1 MTTSSFPSYA
11 LPDYAELYCQSN
23 YSFLQGASHPEELV
37 QKAFELKYTALAITD
52 ECSVAGVV
60 RAHAEV
66 ERLNKPIRQEQER
79 RKKNAL
85 EKAGYVPGQSDP
97 SASSPL
103 PLPSSSSSPA
113 WLSQLSQSPLSS
125 FAFGSS
131 TASAASAASLTSS
144 QLPATEP
151 LRLPM
156 KLIVGSVFSLHTGEH
171 SPALKL
177 VVLAQT
183 RQGYGNLCEFITLG
197 RRRAP
202 KGDYYLMTRDITSPD
217 DSSLAHLQNLP
228 ECLGLLVPEY
238 GSSYEQ
244 IRGQAQWVAKAFSGR
259 CWLVL
264 TMLHQGQD
272 AVHKARLMAV
282 SEATGVPLVAAGQ
295 VQMHVRSRKPVH
307 DTLTAI
313 RLGKSVQDCG
323 FARAANAEHHLR
335 RLVTLANLYPPE
347 ALEQTLEVMLQCQFS
362 LSELKYEYPDNICPD
377 NLSPTAYLRQET
389 YAGAQRRFRKGI
401 PESVTHQLEYE
412 LQLIAE
418 LKYEA
423 YFLTVY
429 DIVKFARSQDILCQ
443 GRGSA
448 ANSAVCYCLGITEVN
463 PALGNN
469 LFERF
474 ISKERNEPPDIDVDF
489 EHQRREQ
496 VIQYIYEK
504 YGRDRAALT
513 AVVITYRVK
522 SVLRDTGK
530 ALGVDPFII
539 EAVARSYH
547 YWDGRANLMARMK
560 ESGLD
565 STSSVAMQWVY
576 LAEKIMGFPRHLS
589 QHPGGFVMSRGPL
602 CRLVPIENAAMENRS
617 VVQWDKDDL
626 DALGILK
633 VDVLAL
639 GMLSVI
645 RRALEFVALRYGRP
659 FFRMQDIPLEDPDT
673 YNMIC
678 KADTIGVFQIESRA
692 QMTMLP
698 RLRPRCYY
706 DLVIEVSIIR
716 PGPIQG
722 GMVHPYLRRRQGLEA
737 ITYPSEA
744 VKSALERTLGVPI
757 FQEQVMQIAM
767 KAAGFTGGEADELRR
782 SMAAWKRKGGLE
794 KFYNKIIDGMLANGY
809 ERAFAEQI
817 FRQIQGFGE
826 YGFPES
832 HAASF
837 ALLAYTSSWLKCH
850 EPQAFLAAL
859 LNSLP
864 MGFYSAST
872 LIQDAKRH
880 KVEILPVDVQVS
892 HWEATLEFTASE
904 PAAALNAGSGAGA
917 VTESV
922 AERATELPAQPTSQP
937 TSQPTDNIAT
947 SSLSDFADKP
957 RPAVRLG
964 LNQLKGMQE
973 AAAQRIVQARAQ
985 APFESVADL
994 ARRADLSRHDLNALA
1009 AGNALASLA
1018 GHRRAALWDAVVS
1031 VPDKDILREAP
1042 VYEATSPQLT
1052 LLTEGQST
1060 VADYDSLG
1068 LTLGRH
1074 PLALLRDRLSTMR
1087 FSSSAFLQEQ
1097 PDRRLVRAV
1106 GIVTVRQRP
1115 GTAKGVVFVTLEDE
1129 FGQINLLI
1137 RPALVERQ
1145 RKELLTSQ
1153 LLGAY
1158 GRWQSANG
1166 VQHVIV
1172 ERLVNLT
1179 HLLGQLQ
1186 TRSRNFH

>member
-1 MTTSSFPSYA
+1 MTTPSFSSYA
-11 LPDYAELYCQSN
+11 LPGYAELYCQSN

-37 QKAFELKYTALAITD
+37 RQAFELNYMALAITD

-66 ERLNKPIRQEQER
+66 ERLNKPILDEAER

-85 EKAGYVPGQSDP
+85 EKAGYVQGQSDP
-97 SASSPL
+97 AQATPSL
-103 PLPSSSSSPA
+103 PALPA
-113 WLSQLSQSPLSS
+113 WLSQLSQTSSPASSIAPAGSPLPS
-125 FAFGSS
+125 
-131 TASAASAASLTSS
+131 ASASA
-144 QLPATEP
+144 PAGSGSALSTVSTCETP
-151 LRLPM
+151 LRLPL

-171 SPALKL
+171 SPTLKL
-177 VVLAQT
+177 LVLAQT

-202 KGDYYLMTRDITSPD
+202 KGNYYLTTSDITSPAD
-217 DSSLAHLQNLP
+217 LSLAHLQNLP
-228 ECLGLLVPEY
+228 ECLGVLVPEY

-244 IRGQAQWVAKAFSGR
+244 MLAQAQWVAQAFAGR
-259 CWLVL
+259 CWLAL
-264 TMLHQGQD
+264 TLLHQGQD
-272 AVHKARLMAV
+272 AAHKARLMAV
-282 SEATGVPLVAAGQ
+282 SEVTGVPLVATGQ

-313 RLGKSVQDCG
+313 RLGKSVQECG

-335 RLVTLANLYPPE
+335 QLVTLANLYPPA
-347 ALEQTLEVMLQCQFS
+347 ALEQTLEVMLQCQFN
-362 LSELKYEYPDNICPD
+362 LKELKYEYPGGICPE
-377 NLSPTAYLRQET
+377 NLSPTTYLRQQT
-389 YAGAQRRFRKGI
+389 YAGARQRFRDGI
-401 PESVTHQLEYE
+401 PESVTRQLEDE

-418 LKYEA
+418 LQYEA

-429 DIVKFARSQDILCQ
+429 DIVKFARAQEILCQ

-463 PALGNN
+463 PVLGNN

-489 EHQRREQ
+489 EHQRREE

-530 ALGVDPFII
+530 ALGVDPIII

-547 YWDGRANLMARMK
+547 YWDGRANLMARMQ

-565 STSSVAMQWVY
+565 PTSSVAMQWVY

-589 QHPGGFVMSRGPL
+589 QHPGGFVMSHGPL

-626 DALGILK
+626 DVLGILK

-659 FFRMQDIPLEDPDT
+659 FFRMQDIPLEDSDT
-673 YNMIC
+673 YDMIC

-737 ITYPSEA
+737 ISYPSKDVE
-744 VKSALERTLGVPI
+744 SALERTLGVPI

-767 KAAGFTGGEADELRR
+767 KAAGFTGGEADDLRR

-794 KFYNKIIDGMLANGY
+794 KFYNKIIDGMLGKGY
-809 ERAFAEQI
+809 EREFAEQI

-837 ALLAYTSSWLKCH
+837 ALLAYASSWLKCH

-892 HWEATLEFTASE
+892 NWEATLEFAAAQSADTSTAEPVTEPTTE
-904 PAAALNAGSGAGA
+904 PAEHGSDCRSG
-917 VTESV
+917 
-922 AERATELPAQPTSQP
+922 
-937 TSQPTDNIAT
+937 
-947 SSLSDFADKP
+947 KP
-957 RPAVRLG
+957 QSKPKPAVRLG

-985 APFESVADL
+985 TPFDSVADL

-1009 AGNALASLA
+1009 VGNALESLA

-1042 VYEATSPQLT
+1042 IYETVSPQLT
-1052 LLTEGQST
+1052 LLTEGQSM

-1074 PLALLRDRLSTMR
+1074 PLELLRDKLSKMR
-1087 FSSSAFLQEQ
+1087 FSSSAVLQEQ
-1097 PDRRLVRAV
+1097 PDRRLVRAA

-1129 FGQINLLI
+1129 YGQINLLV

-1145 RKELLTSQ
+1145 RKELLTSR
-1153 LLGAY
+1153 LMGAY

>member
-1 MTTSSFPSYA
+1 MTMSSFSSYA

-37 QKAFELKYTALAITD
+37 QQAFELNYMALAITD

-66 ERLNKPIRQEQER
+66 ERLNKPILEEMER
-79 RKKNAL
+79 RKKVAL
-85 EKAGYVPGQSDP
+85 EKAGYVPEQSDP
-97 SASSPL
+97 AQAASSH
-103 PLPSSSSSPA
+103 PSLPA
-113 WLSQLSQSPLSS
+113 WLSKLSQTPLSAS
-125 FAFGSS
+125 SCSSIAPAGSPSPFSSASIS
-131 TASAASAASLTSS
+131 TSAGGAADSADSADT
-144 QLPATEP
+144 P

-156 KLIVGSVFSLHTGEH
+156 KLIVGSVFSLHTDEH

-183 RQGYGNLCEFITLG
+183 RSGYGNLCEFITLG
-197 RRRAP
+197 RRRAT
-202 KGDYYLMTRDITSPD
+202 KGNYYLTTTDITCPAD
-217 DSSLAHLQNLP
+217 PSLAHLQNLP

-244 IRGQAQWVAKAFSGR
+244 MLSQAQWVAQTFGGR
-259 CWLVL
+259 CWLAL
-264 TMLHQGQD
+264 TLLHQGQD
-272 AVHKARLMAV
+272 ATHKSRLMAV
-282 SEATGVPLVAAGQ
+282 SEATGVPLVATGQ

-323 FARAANAEHHLR
+323 FERTTNGERHLR
-335 RLVTLANLYPPE
+335 QLVTLANLYPPA
-347 ALEQTLEVMLQCQFS
+347 ALEQTLEVMLHCQFN
-362 LSELKYEYPDNICPD
+362 LKELKYEYPGGICPE
-377 NLSPTAYLRQET
+377 NLSATAYLRQET
-389 YAGAQRRFRKGI
+389 YAGAQRRFKNEI
-401 PESVTHQLEYE
+401 PDSVTRQLEYE

-418 LKYEA
+418 LEYEA

-429 DIVKFARSQDILCQ
+429 DIVKFARAQGILCQ

-448 ANSAVCYCLGITEVN
+448 ANSAVCYCLAITEVD
-463 PALGNN
+463 PALGNS

-489 EHQRREQ
+489 EHQRREE
-496 VIQYIYEK
+496 VIQYIYDK

-530 ALGVDPFII
+530 ALGVDPIII

-547 YWDGRANLMARMK
+547 YWDGRANLMARMQ

-589 QHPGGFVMSRGPL
+589 QHPGGFVMSQGPL

-626 DALGILK
+626 DVLGILK

-645 RRALEFVALRYGRP
+645 RRALDFVSLQHGRS
-659 FFRMQDIPLEDPDT
+659 FDMQDIPKEDKDT
-673 YNMIC
+673 YDMIC

-722 GMVHPYLRRRQGLEA
+722 GMVHPYLRRRQGLEEVS
-737 ITYPSEA
+737 YPGKE
-744 VKSALERTLGVPI
+744 VESALKRTLGVPI

-794 KFYNKIIDGMLANGY
+794 KFYNKIVHGMVSKGY
-809 ERAFAEQI
+809 QKAFAEQI

-837 ALLAYTSSWLKCH
+837 ALLAYASSWLKCH

-880 KVEILPVDVQVS
+880 KVKILPVDVQIS
-892 HWEATLEFTASE
+892 HWEATLEPAVSQSANTATVSHTTESATKTATDSTARVFDCPSGKSHSE
-904 PAAALNAGSGAGA
+904 P
-917 VTESV
+917 
-922 AERATELPAQPTSQP
+922 
-937 TSQPTDNIAT
+937 
-947 SSLSDFADKP
+947 K
-957 RPAVRLG
+957 PAVRLG
-964 LNQLKGMQE
+964 LNQLKGMQK
-973 AAAQRIVQARAQ
+973 AAAQRIVQARVQ
-985 APFESVADL
+985 APFASVADL

-1009 AGNALASLA
+1009 AGNALESLA

-1042 VYEATSPQLT
+1042 VYETVSPQLT
-1052 LLTEGQST
+1052 LLTEGQSL

-1074 PLALLRDRLSTMR
+1074 PLELLRDTLSKLR
-1087 FSSSAFLQEQ
+1087 FSSSAVLQEQ
-1097 PDRRLVRAV
+1097 PDRRLVRAA

-1129 FGQINLLI
+1129 FGQINLLL

-1145 RKELLTSQ
+1145 RKELLTSR
-1153 LLGAY
+1153 LMGAY

>member
-1 MTTSSFPSYA
+1 MTVPSLSYSSSYE
-11 LPDYAELYCQSN
+11 LPNYAELYCQSN
-23 YSFLQGASHPEELV
+23 YSFLQGASHPRELV
-37 QKAFELKYTALAITD
+37 QAAFNLNYMALAITD

-60 RAHAEV
+60 RAYEEVTKLNQPILEQAE
-66 ERLNKPIRQEQER
+66 RS
-79 RKKNAL
+79 RKAAL
-85 EKAGYVPGQSDP
+85 EKAGCTLWPKALVPAMFP
-97 SASSPL
+97 A
-103 PLPSSSSSPA
+103 PSSLV
-113 WLSQLSQSPLSS
+113 LS
-125 FAFGSS
+125 AG
-131 TASAASAASLTSS
+131 ASVESGAKSGAASGVRSDAELGDKSSAESPEASDE
-144 QLPATEP
+144 PP
-151 LRLPM
+151 LRLPL
-156 KLIVGSVFSLHTGEH
+156 KLIVGSVFSLRAAEA

-177 VVLAQT
+177 IVLAQT
-183 RQGYGNLCEFITLG
+183 RDGYGNLCEFITLG

-202 KGDYYLMTRDITSPD
+202 KGDYYLTTKDITCPESADP
-217 DSSLAHLQNLP
+217 SLAHLRSLP

-238 GSSYEQ
+238 CAPYEQ
-244 IRGQAQWVAKAFSGR
+244 VLAQAQWLAQAFAGR

-264 TMLHQGQD
+264 SLLHQGQD
-272 AVHKARLMAV
+272 AAHKRMLMAV
-282 SEATGVPLVAAGQ
+282 SEATGVPLVAAGH

-323 FARAANAEHHLR
+323 FSRSSNGEQHLR
-335 RLVTLANLYPPE
+335 RLVTLARLYPLA
-347 ALEQTLEVMLQCQFS
+347 ALQQTIEVMLQCSFS
-362 LSELKYEYPDNICPD
+362 LSELKYQYPDHICPTD
-377 NLSPTAYLRQET
+377 MTPTAYLRQET
-389 YAGAQRRFRKGI
+389 YAGAQRRFSEGV
-401 PESVTHQLEYE
+401 PDVVTRQLELE

-429 DIVKFARSQDILCQ
+429 DIVRFARKQGILCQ

-448 ANSAVCYCLGITEVN
+448 ANSAVCYCLGITEVD
-463 PALGNN
+463 PARGNS

-474 ISKERNEPPDIDVDF
+474 ISKERDEPPDIDVDF
-489 EHQRREQ
+489 EHQRREE
-496 VIQYIYEK
+496 VIQYIYAT

-530 ALGVDPFII
+530 ALGVDPLII
-539 EAVARSYH
+539 NAVARAYH
-547 YWDGRANLMARMK
+547 YWDGRANLMARLQ
-560 ESGLD
+560 ECGLD
-565 STSSVAMQWVY
+565 PNSSVALQWVY
-576 LAEKIMGFPRHLS
+576 LAEKIMTFPRHLS

-602 CRLVPIENAAMENRS
+602 SRLVPIENAAMENRS

-626 DALGILK
+626 DVLGILK

-639 GMLSVI
+639 GMLSMI
-645 RRALEFVALRYGRP
+645 RRAMALVSLRYDDH
-659 FFRMQDIPLEDPDT
+659 FQMQDIPAEDEKT
-673 YNMIC
+673 YDMIC

-722 GMVHPYLRRRQGLEA
+722 GMVHPYLRRRQNLEEVD
-737 ITYPSEA
+737 YPGPA
-744 VKSALERTLGVPI
+744 VQAALERTLGVPI

-767 KAAGFTGGEADELRR
+767 TAAGFTGGEADSLRR

-794 KFYNKIIDGMLANGY
+794 KFYDKIITGMLGNGY
-809 ERAFAEQI
+809 KREFAEQI

-837 ALLAYTSSWLKCH
+837 ALLAYASSWLKCH
-850 EPQAFLAAL
+850 EPEAFLAAL

-872 LIQDAKRH
+872 LIQDARRH
-880 KVEILPVDVQVS
+880 KVAILPADVQIS
-892 HWEATLEFTASE
+892 DWETTLHLPEGS
-904 PAAALNAGSGAGA
+904 PADSN
-917 VTESV
+917 VTYEKQDQ
-922 AERATELPAQPTSQP
+922 ELSARVRLCMAQRKAREQGKRPT
-937 TSQPTDNIAT
+937 
-947 SSLSDFADKP
+947 
-957 RPAVRLG
+957 VRLG
-964 LNQLKGMQE
+964 LNQIKGMHE
-973 AAAQRIVQARAQ
+973 VVARRIVQVREQ
-985 APFESVADL
+985 APFASVADL

-1009 AGNALASLA
+1009 AANALESIA

-1031 VPDKDILREAP
+1031 TPDKDMLRDAP
-1042 VYEATSPQLT
+1042 VYETSSPQLS
-1052 LLTEGQST
+1052 LLTEGQSL

-1074 PLALLRDRLSTMR
+1074 PLALLRDRLTAMR
-1087 FSSSAFLQEQ
+1087 FLSSAVLREQ
-1097 PDRRLVRAV
+1097 PDRRLVRAA

-1115 GTAKGVVFVTLEDE
+1115 GTAKGVVFVTIEDE
-1129 FGQINLLI
+1129 EGQINLLI
-1137 RPALVERQ
+1137 RPTLAERQ
-1145 RKELLTSQ
+1145 RKELLTSR
-1153 LLGAY
+1153 LIGAY
-1158 GRWQSANG
+1158 GRWQSQSG

-1179 HLLGQLQ
+1179 HLLGKLQ

>member
-1 MTTSSFPSYA
+1 MTTPSISSYA
-11 LPDYAELYCQSN
+11 LPRYAELYCQSN

-37 QKAFELKYTALAITD
+37 QQAFELNYMALAITD

-66 ERLNKPIRQEQER
+66 ERLNKPMLDEAER
-79 RKKNAL
+79 RKKIAL
-85 EKAGYVPGQSDP
+85 EKAGYALGQADPAQAVPSL
-97 SASSPL
+97 A
-103 PLPSSSSSPA
+103 SSPA
-113 WLSQLSQSPLSS
+113 WLSQLSQTPSSASSHSSIAPTGSPS
-125 FAFGSS
+125 
-131 TASAASAASLTSS
+131 ASASASAGSGSALSTVPS
-144 QLPATEP
+144 TETP
-151 LRLPM
+151 LRLPL
-156 KLIVGSVFSLHTGEH
+156 KLIVGSVFSLHTDEH
-171 SPALKL
+171 SPDLKL

-197 RRRAP
+197 RRRAT
-202 KGDYYLMTRDITSPD
+202 KGNYYLTTSDITSPAD
-217 DSSLAHLQNLP
+217 PSLAHLQNLP

-244 IRGQAQWVAKAFSGR
+244 MLAQAKWIAQAFSGR
-259 CWLVL
+259 CWLAL
-264 TMLHQGQD
+264 TLLHQGQD
-272 AVHKARLMAV
+272 AAHRSRLIAV

-307 DTLTAI
+307 DTLAAI
-313 RLGKSVQDCG
+313 RLGKSVQECG
-323 FARAANAEHHLR
+323 FALAANAERHLR
-335 RLVTLANLYPPE
+335 QLVTLANLYPPA
-347 ALEQTLEVMLQCQFS
+347 ALEQTLEVMLQCQFN
-362 LSELKYEYPDNICPD
+362 LKELKYEYPGGICPE
-377 NLSPTAYLRQET
+377 NLSPTDYLRQQT
-389 YAGAQRRFRKGI
+389 YAEAQQRFMDGI
-401 PESVTHQLEYE
+401 PDSVTRQLEYE

-418 LKYEA
+418 LEYEA

-429 DIVKFARSQDILCQ
+429 DIVKFARAQGILCQ

-463 PALGNN
+463 PVLGNN

-489 EHQRREQ
+489 EHQRREE
-496 VIQYIYEK
+496 VIQYIYKK

-530 ALGVDPFII
+530 ALGVDPIII

-547 YWDGRANLMARMK
+547 YWDGRANLMARMQ

-565 STSSVAMQWVY
+565 PTSSVAMQWVY

-589 QHPGGFVMSRGPL
+589 QHPGGFVMSHGPL

-645 RRALEFVALRYGRP
+645 RRALEFVALQYGRP
-659 FFRMQDIPLEDPDT
+659 FFRMQDIPLEDSDT
-673 YNMIC
+673 YDMIC

-722 GMVHPYLRRRQGLEA
+722 GMVHPYLRRRQGLEE
-737 ITYPSEA
+737 ISYPSEA

-767 KAAGFTGGEADELRR
+767 KAAGFTGGEADALRR

-809 ERAFAEQI
+809 KREFAEQI

-837 ALLAYTSSWLKCH
+837 ALLAYTSSWLKRH

-880 KVEILPVDVQVS
+880 EVEILPVDVQVS
-892 HWEATLEFTASE
+892 NWEATLAFDASQSADTAIAE
-904 PAAALNAGSGAGA
+904 PAIGH
-917 VTESV
+917 TEH
-922 AERATELPAQPTSQP
+922 TEYVSDCLSSQP
-937 TSQPTDNIAT
+937 QS
-947 SSLSDFADKP
+947 KP
-957 RPAVRLG
+957 KPAVRLG

-973 AAAQRIVQARAQ
+973 AAAQRIVRARAQ

-1009 AGNALASLA
+1009 AGNALESLA

-1042 VYEATSPQLT
+1042 VYETVSPQLT
-1052 LLTEGQST
+1052 LLTEGQSM

-1074 PLALLRDRLSTMR
+1074 PLELLRDTLSKLR
-1087 FSSSAFLQEQ
+1087 FSSSAVLQEQ
-1097 PDRRLVRAV
+1097 PDRRLVRAA

-1129 FGQINLLI
+1129 YGQINLLV

-1145 RKELLTSQ
+1145 RKELLTSR
-1153 LLGAY
+1153 LMGAY

>member
-1 MTTSSFPSYA
+1 MTTPSFSSYA

-37 QKAFELKYTALAITD
+37 QQAFELNYMALAITD

-66 ERLNKPIRQEQER
+66 ERLNKPILDEMER
-79 RKKNAL
+79 RKKIAL
-85 EKAGYVPGQSDP
+85 EKAGYVLGQSDP
-97 SASSPL
+97 TQTASL
-103 PLPSSSSSPA
+103 LPSLPA
-113 WLSQLSQSPLSS
+113 WLSKLSQTPSS
-125 FAFGSS
+125 ASSGSS
-131 TASAASAASLTSS
+131 IALAGSPSAFASTSTSAGGTVDSAD
-144 QLPATEP
+144 PAETP

-177 VVLAQT
+177 LVLAQT

-197 RRRAP
+197 RRRAT
-202 KGDYYLMTRDITSPD
+202 KGNYYLTTSDISSPAD
-217 DSSLAHLQNLP
+217 PSLAHLQNLP

-244 IRGQAQWVAKAFSGR
+244 MLAQAQWVAQAFAGR
-259 CWLVL
+259 CWLAL
-264 TMLHQGQD
+264 TLLHQGQD
-272 AVHKARLMAV
+272 AAHKSRLMTV
-282 SEATGVPLVAAGQ
+282 SEATGVPLVATGQ

-313 RLGKSVQDCG
+313 RLGKSVQECG
-323 FARAANAEHHLR
+323 FARATNAERHLR
-335 RLVTLANLYPPE
+335 QLVTLANLYPPA
-347 ALEQTLEVMLQCQFS
+347 ALEQTLEVMLQCQFN
-362 LSELKYEYPDNICPD
+362 LKELKYEYPGGICPE
-377 NLSPTAYLRQET
+377 NLSATAYLHQET
-389 YAGAQRRFRKGI
+389 YAGAQRRFKKEI
-401 PESVTHQLEYE
+401 PDSVTRQLEYE

-418 LKYEA
+418 LQYEA

-429 DIVKFARSQDILCQ
+429 DIVKFARAQGILCQ

-463 PALGNN
+463 PVLGNN

-489 EHQRREQ
+489 EHQRREE
-496 VIQYIYEK
+496 VIQYIYKK

-530 ALGVDPFII
+530 ALGVDPIII

-547 YWDGRANLMARMK
+547 YWDGRANLMARMQ

-565 STSSVAMQWVY
+565 CTSSVAMQWVY

-589 QHPGGFVMSRGPL
+589 QHPGGFVMSQGPL

-645 RRALEFVALRYGRP
+645 RRALDFVALQYGRP
-659 FFRMQDIPLEDPDT
+659 FFRMQDIPLEDSDT
-673 YNMIC
+673 YDMIC

-722 GMVHPYLRRRQGLEA
+722 GMVHPYLRRRQGLEK
-737 ITYPSEA
+737 ISYPSEA

-767 KAAGFTGGEADELRR
+767 KAAGFTGGEADALRR

-809 ERAFAEQI
+809 KREFAEQI

-837 ALLAYTSSWLKCH
+837 ALLAYASSWLKRH

-872 LIQDAKRH
+872 LIQDARRH
-880 KVEILPVDVQVS
+880 KVKILPVDVQVS
-892 HWEATLEFTASE
+892 HWEATLEPAVSRSANTATVTPTAE
-904 PAAALNAGSGAGA
+904 PA
-917 VTESV
+917 TEPTV
-922 AERATELPAQPTSQP
+922 EPAEHVSDCLSSQSK
-937 TSQPTDNIAT
+937 SQ
-947 SSLSDFADKP
+947 SKP
-957 RPAVRLG
+957 KPAVRLG

-973 AAAQRIVQARAQ
+973 AAAQRIVQARVQ
-985 APFESVADL
+985 APFASVADL

-1009 AGNALASLA
+1009 AGNALESLA

-1042 VYEATSPQLT
+1042 VYETVSPQLT
-1052 LLTEGQST
+1052 LLTEGQSL

-1074 PLALLRDRLSTMR
+1074 PLELLRDTLSKLR
-1087 FSSSAFLQEQ
+1087 FSSSAVLQEQ
-1097 PDRRLVRAV
+1097 PDRRLVRAA

-1129 FGQINLLI
+1129 FGQINLLL

-1145 RKELLTSQ
+1145 RKELLTSR
-1153 LLGAY
+1153 LMGAY